1 VSSTIRAR
9 LIWQEYESI
18 GILGAATNTMD
29 AEGAVITTGNFDGI
43 TREDVEAALQKFQ
56 GQITQTP
63 PM

>member
-1 VSSTIRAR
+1 
-9 LIWQEYESI
+9 
-18 GILGAATNTMD
+18 MD
-29 AEGAVITTGNFDGI
+29 AEGALITTGNFDGI